1 MWEAGD
7 LACPPSLMTGS
18 FCNGR
23 SISFDRGPDARRR
36 PTALALFAKVGSLSR
51 PSYDHRKFC
60 CRSGFLRTWVILGF
74 WLEASL
80 ATALAA
86 AVCRANRED
95 ELLFRAGNIM
105 RMAVSMAKIALGFL
119 LTTRTSC

>member
-51 PSYDHRKFC
+51 PSSD
-60 CRSGFLRTWVILGF
+60 S
-74 WLEASL
+74 
-80 ATALAA
+80 
-86 AVCRANRED
+86 RAMQTNFDKR
-95 ELLFRAGNIM
+95 
-105 RMAVSMAKIALGFL
+105 AVSPHAISK
-119 LTTRTSC
+119 